1 MPATRWSSNGRTCS
15 LRSHRSCAEPAPVA
29 WRQLPW
35 NRRLGHQG
43 RSVARAARRPQAS
56 SRQPDAVTLAY
67 LHPDHVDHNFHES
80 LTATL
85 LFDAGHHGRLLRG
98 KYLAQFCGSTGV
110 TMARNVTVK
119 TWLDSGNYD
128 AEWLWWVDTDMG
140 WQPDSLERLMAI
152 ADPVERPIVGGLC
165 FGLRHQLDDG
175 MHGRYYTSFP
185 TVYDIGETEDR
196 VGFQP
201 RYAYPV
207 NQLQQVAATGSAFL
221 VVHRS
226 VFQRIRDRYGD
237 HWYDNIPHPK
247 AEWPLGEDVSF
258 CLRAS
263 TLDIPIHIHTGIKT
277 NHHKE
282 FYVDE
287 QVYFQQLVAPP
298 ATVPTAVL
306 VPVVGRPQ
314 NAAPFMRS
322 LKASTGMATVYA
334 ICEADDLLSRAAWQ
348 EAGATLIVQQAGRPG
363 TFACKINDGVKAT
376 SEPFVFLVGDD
387 VEFRAGWL
395 DHAQFVAGAQNAA
408 VVGTVDQCNP
418 KVMAGDHATH
428 MLIARQYIDEV
439 GASWDG
445 PGVCCH
451 EGYGH
456 QYVDNELVE
465 AARWRS
471 TFAMAFGSVVQ
482 HNHPITGRTQWDAV
496 YERGHATAKADSAL
510 FSKRRSIMAR
520 QARTP

>member
-1 MPATRWSSNGRTCS
+1 MR
-15 LRSHRSCAEPAPVA
+15 H
-29 WRQLPW
+29 
-35 NRRLGHQG
+35 
-43 RSVARAARRPQAS
+43 AARRQPPSKPQ
-56 SRQPDAVTLAY
+56 PAVTLAY
-67 LHPDHVDHNFHES
+67 LHPDSVDHNFHES

-85 LFDAGHHGRLLRG
+85 LFDAGNHQRLLRG

-110 TMARNVTVK
+110 TLARNITVK

-140 WQPDSLERLMAI
+140 WQADSLERLMAV

-165 FGLRHQLDDG
+165 FGLRHATDDG
-175 MHGRYYTSFP
+175 LHGRYYTSFP
-185 TVYDIGETEDR
+185 TVYDIGETDDR

-201 RYAYPV
+201 RYGYAPGV
-207 NQLQQVAATGSAFL
+207 VQQVAATGSAFL

-226 VFQRIRDRYGD
+226 VFEKVRAAYGD

-263 TLDIPIHIHTGIKT
+263 TLDIPIHVHTGVKT

-287 QVYFQQLVAPP
+287 SVYFQQLVAPP
-298 ATVPTAVL
+298 AQVPTAVL
-306 VPVVGRPQ
+306 VPVLNRPQ

-322 LKASTGMATVYA
+322 LKASTGLATVYA
-334 ICEADDLLSRAAWQ
+334 ICEDGDLLTRAAWRD
-348 EAGATLIVQQAGRPG
+348 AGAEVIVQADGRPG
-363 TFACKINDGVKAT
+363 SFAAKVNDGFAAT
-376 SEPFVFLVGDD
+376 SEPLVFLAGDD

-395 DHAQFVAGAQNAA
+395 DHAQFVMGQQKAA
-408 VVGTVDQCNP
+408 VVGTNDQTNP
-418 KVMAGDHATH
+418 RVIAGDHATH
-428 MLIARQYIDEV
+428 MLIDRAYVVEQ

-445 PGVCCH
+445 AGVVAH

-456 QYVDNELVE
+456 MFVDDEIVTVAKQRGQF
-465 AARWRS
+465 AA
-471 TFAMAFGSVVQ
+471 ALGSVVQ
-482 HNHPITGRTQWDAV
+482 HNHPISGRAV
-496 YERGHATAKADSAL
+496 LDDTYRKGAATMEADMRL
-510 FSKRRSIMAR
+510 FKRRLER
-520 QARTP
+520 FVR

>member
-1 MPATRWSSNGRTCS
+1 MR
-15 LRSHRSCAEPAPVA
+15 
-29 WRQLPW
+29 
-35 NRRLGHQG
+35 
-43 RSVARAARRPQAS
+43 RAAKPKPSKPAA
-56 SRQPDAVTLAY
+56 AVTLAY
-67 LHPDHVDHNFHES
+67 LHPDSVDHNFHES

-110 TMARNVTVK
+110 TLARNITVK

-140 WQPDSLERLMAI
+140 WEADSLERLMAV

-165 FGLRHQLDDG
+165 FGLRHSVDDG

-185 TVYDIGETEDR
+185 TVYDIGETDDR
-196 VGFQP
+196 VGFTP

-226 VFQRIRDRYGD
+226 VFEKVRAKYGD

-263 TLDIPIHIHTGIKT
+263 TLDIPIYVHTGIKT

-287 QVYFQQLVAPP
+287 RGYFEQLTAPP

-314 NAAPFMRS
+314 NAAPFMQS
-322 LKASTGMATVYA
+322 LRASTGIAAAYA
-334 ICEADDLLSRAAWQ
+334 ICEADDVVSQDAWRAV
-348 EAGATLIVQQAGRPG
+348 GAQVVVQDSGRPG
-363 TFACKINDGVKAT
+363 TFACKINDGVAAT

-395 DHAQFVAGAQNAA
+395 DHAQYVAYTQKAA
-408 VVGTVDQCNP
+408 VVGTVDHCNP
-418 KVMAGDHATH
+418 KVMAGEHATH
-428 MLIARQYIDEV
+428 MLIARQYIEEV
-439 GASWDG
+439 GASWDA

-451 EGYGH
+451 EGYDH
-456 QYVDNELVE
+456 NYVDNELVT
-465 AARWRS
+465 AAVWRS

-482 HNHPITGRTQWDAV
+482 HNHWSTGRSAQDAV
-496 YERGHATAKADSAL
+496 YERGLAKLKEDGAL
-510 FSKRRSIMAR
+510 FSRRRTMVAKQAR
-520 QARTP
+520 Q